1 MIDAR
6 IKKSVTLHEVLHGFC
21 AGRGTGT
28 AIMEMKLP
36 QDLAIMD
43 QNPLFLLLPD
53 LRKVYEN
60 LYRGWILKTLE

>member
-1 MIDAR
+1 MIDTR
-6 IKKSVTLHEVLHGFC
+6 IKKLVTLHKLLHGFC

-28 AIMEMKLP
+28 AIMELKLA